1 MELHSGH
8 PPAAEGAGTAGLGGH
23 LEWGSGLGCGR
34 GHWAGGTWR
43 QTGLAEALAGPW
55 PVVITGRAGLA
66 SGILGHQRA
75 SVTLGRTEAQ
85 RAGGPGHASVE
96 TGVPILGAGPVG
108 GPASV
113 SRPGGE
119 VAPVVGECPRRD
131 SRGAGVASPLCH
143 RVASAAGDGRSGGCC
158 AVFLVFL
165 QRCRFPPHC
174 VCGRGTPW
182 DFHRGCL
189 FTALRSF

>member
-108 GPASV
+108 DRLPSPDQEGRWRRWLESV
-113 SRPGGE
+113 PGGTRE
-119 VAPVVGECPRRD
+119 GLGSRRHC
-131 SRGAGVASPLCH
+131 VTASPAL
-143 RVASAAGDGRSGGCC
+143 RVMAGQGAAVLFSWCFSRCYENGR
-158 AVFLVFL
+158 FLVHL
-165 QRCRFPPHC
+165 
-174 VCGRGTPW
+174 
-182 DFHRGCL
+182 
-189 FTALRSF
+189 